1 MRRLSSASVA
11 LVVITMAVYG
21 LGGGAAFAEHQ
32 KPDQPNC
39 RHFFTKDQIVN
50 ALGGS
55 AAITSLQKAPS
66 SSLYGREIPDGTN
79 CGYLWDSS
87 TDPPG
92 GDPMYSC
99 DPDSLGRF
107 TNYSPGYGWIVS
119 YDYTSK
125 QWKHLKHAQKT
136 SPLAPDPNQDTAQ
149 QYHSIKL
156 GHKSQ
161 AFYVYDKDYCDPSG
175 AYGGYA
181 LYVRT
186 RRHNLLTIF
195 LWPATID
202 AEQGLAEYVLT
213 HDSKFF

>member
-11 LVVITMAVYG
+11 LVAITMAVVG
-21 LGGGAAFAEHQ
+21 LGGSAASAKPQ
-32 KPDQPNC
+32 KPNC
-39 RHFFTKDQIVN
+39 RHFFTHGQIVD

-55 AAITSLQKAPS
+55 AAITSLQKAPAS
-66 SSLYGREIPDGTN
+66 SIYGSEIPDGTN

-99 DPDSLGRF
+99 TPDSLGRY

-125 QWKHLKHAQKT
+125 QWKRLKHAQKT
-136 SPLAPDPNQDTAQ
+136 NAVAPDPNNDQAQ
-149 QYHSIKL
+149 EYHSINL
-156 GHKSQ
+156 GLRSQ
-161 AFYVYDKDYCDPSG
+161 AFYIYDKDYCTPDGTYG
-175 AYGGYA
+175 AYA

-186 RRHNLLTIF
+186 HRHDLLTID
-195 LWPATID
+195 LWPATLD
-202 AEQGLAEYVLT
+202 AEQILAEYVLT
-213 HDSKFF
+213 NDSKFF